1 MSRRHRAEKREVLPD
16 PKFGDTIVT
25 KFMNVLMIDGKK
37 SAAEKIVYGAFDR
50 ISGRTGQEG
59 VQVFH
64 EALENVRPQVEVRSR
79 RVGGATYQVPV
90 EVRSERAQALA
101 IRWLIGAS
109 RNRSENTMTDRLANE
124 LLDAA
129 SSRGAAIKKREDT
142 HRMAEANKAF
152 SHYRWYFF
160 LGWVNPTR
168 HSQATRNR
176 HNVTQYSFRSLPQ
189 RRHYGPHRRGQNHDD

>member
-1 MSRRHRAEKREVLPD
+1 MSRRNAAEKRPILPD
-16 PKFGDTIVT
+16 PQFNSRLATMMV
-25 KFMNVLMIDGKK
+25 VRLMQHGKK
-37 SAAEKIVYGAFDR
+37 STAQRILSDAFGL
-50 ISGRTGQEG
+50 INERTGG
-59 VQVFH
+59 DP
-64 EALENVRPQVEVRSR
+64 LELFETAVKNATPLVEVRAR

-101 IRWLIGAS
+101 IRWLISAS

-152 SHYRWYFF
+152 SHYRW
-160 LGWVNPTR
+160 
-168 HSQATRNR
+168 
-176 HNVTQYSFRSLPQ
+176 
-189 RRHYGPHRRGQNHDD
+189 